1 MSPSIRIPYGTWV
14 VVADARK
21 ALQLSNEGDEHNL
34 DLRVQRTINAPA
46 NERTSSQGSDRP
58 GRAFSGSRR
67 SAVDQTD
74 WHQLAESQFAA
85 SLVKTLFGKEQPHAL
100 ILVAPP
106 AFLAELRK
114 HLPERVKSAVIAEID
129 KDLTHLPVAEIE
141 RHLLPR

>member
-1 MSPSIRIPYGTWV
+1 MATAIRIPYGAWV

-21 ALQLSNEGDEHNL
+21 VLQLSNDGDEHNL
-34 DLRVQRTINAPA
+34 DLRVRQTIEAPA

-67 SAVDQTD
+67 SAVGQTD
-74 WHQLAESQFAA
+74 WHQLAEAQFAA
-85 SLVKTLFGKEQPHAL
+85 SVVKSLFGKEQPHAL

-106 AFLAELRK
+106 TFLAELRK
-114 HLPERVKSAVIAEID
+114 HLPDRVKSAVIAEID

-141 RHLLPR
+141 RHLLPG

>member
-1 MSPSIRIPYGTWV
+1 MSTSIRVPYGTWV

-21 ALQLSNEGDEHNL
+21 ALQLFNEGDEHNL
-34 DLRVQRTINAPA
+34 DLRVRQTINAPA

-67 SAVDQTD
+67 SAVDQAD
-74 WHQLAESQFAA
+74 WHRLAETQFAA
-85 SLVKTLFGKEQPHAL
+85 SVVKTMFGKEQPHAV

-114 HLPERVKSAVIAEID
+114 HLPARVMSALIAEID
-129 KDLTHLPVAEIE
+129 KDLTHLPVAGIA
-141 RHLLPR
+141 RHLLHR